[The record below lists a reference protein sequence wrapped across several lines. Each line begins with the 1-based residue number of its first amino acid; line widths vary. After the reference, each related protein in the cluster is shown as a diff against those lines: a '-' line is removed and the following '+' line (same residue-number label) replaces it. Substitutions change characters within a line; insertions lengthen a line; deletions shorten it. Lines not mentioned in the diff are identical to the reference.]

1 MAATGSFLIVNAA
14 STGGTDIT
22 IIQLLQ
28 LMETFQLRLG
38 ANRGPI

>member
-14 STGGTDIT
+14 ITGGTDIT
-22 IIQLLQ
+22 IIQQLQ
-28 LMETFQLRLG
+28 LMETFPLRLG